1 MAPQSGAGMSDD
13 AVIGRPLLRRE
24 DRRFLTGRG
33 RFLDDVAIPG
43 ALHAHFLRSPHPH
56 ARIVSINSD
65 AARRLPGVHAVAT
78 GRELAEWTTSLRL
91 APPIEGLL
99 PVECTTLPIDK
110 VRFVGDPV
118 ACIVAVDRYIAEDA
132 AALIEVVYETL
143 PPVPNIERALAP
155 DAPRVDESLP
165 GNLVSHQT
173 FSAGDPT
180 RRFAQAAVL
189 VEASFHQHR
198 QTHAPIETRGC
209 CAVWDGGAQHLTM
222 HIGNQ
227 VPHPFRTQLAR
238 RMRLA
243 ESQVTVICP
252 DIGGAFGLKI
262 PVYREELTVAA
273 LARAL
278 ERPVRWREDRAE
290 NLIAACHAR
299 EDTAR
304 TRAAVDR
311 DGRIRA
317 LELTIVEDFGGYC
330 FYPANYLARV
340 VAMILTG
347 PYKISDYAF
356 DVRVVLTNK
365 CGNGPM
371 RAPMAMTSW
380 IMDGTIEAIA
390 RKLDLDPIE
399 VRRLNMVD
407 AMDLP
412 YRMPTGEVLDE
423 VTPRETLEHA
433 LKTFDIEAFRRR
445 QQADRAHGVHR
456 GLGVCCVIEST
467 TYGSAFY
474 KAAGIPGSGHEAG
487 WVKIEPSGAVSA
499 AVGLMGSGHGYE
511 TVFAQVVA
519 DALGIDPD
527 QVRIQLGNTDI
538 APYGMGTR
546 GARGGTA
553 GGSALLIAARA
564 LREKVLAVAAAMLG
578 LNTFGE
584 LRLRN
589 GRIERRLAGEWT
601 DAGIALAEVAHTAYL
616 DPLRLPQRM
625 EPGLEAHHAYDPP
638 PMTYSNATHLCEAL
652 VDPRTGRITLERYVV
667 VEDCGTLL
675 NPMIVKGQQ
684 HGAVAMGLSGA
695 LLEEIVYDENGQI
708 RSGSFAD
715 YLLATAAE
723 IPPIEVIGLDRPTPK
738 TPTGSKGMAE
748 GGVMGAIGA
757 LMSAVNDALQPFGVV
772 ADHQPLT
779 PHYIQALLRSKT
791 DATRPPAGNVEIE

>member
-1 MAPQSGAGMSDD
+1 MDDSAAACAADRGPPAGGVHDAADRQGPVRWRSGRLHRGGRPLCCRGRRRVDRGGLRDAAAGAEYRTRARAGRPACRREPAGQPRFAPDIQRRRSDGPVCAGRGGGRSKLPPAPADPRADRDTRLRRGVGWRHAAPYHAYRQSGAAS
-13 AVIGRPLLRRE
+13 
-24 DRRFLTGRG
+24 
-33 RFLDDVAIPG
+33 IP
-43 ALHAHFLRSPHPH
+43 H
-56 ARIVSINSD
+56 
-65 AARRLPGVHAVAT
+65 T
-78 GRELAEWTTSLRL
+78 
-91 APPIEGLL
+91 
-99 PVECTTLPIDK
+99 
-110 VRFVGDPV
+110 
-118 ACIVAVDRYIAEDA
+118 AC
-132 AALIEVVYETL
+132 
-143 PPVPNIERALAP
+143 AP
-155 DAPRVDESLP
+155 DAACRIPGHRDLP
-165 GNLVSHQT
+165 GHRRRLRPE
-173 FSAGDPT
+173 DPG
-180 RRFAQAAVL
+180 L
-189 VEASFHQHR
+189 
-198 QTHAPIETRGC
+198 PRG
-209 CAVWDGGAQHLTM
+209 AHGRG
-222 HIGNQ
+222 
-227 VPHPFRTQLAR
+227 
-238 RMRLA
+238 
-243 ESQVTVICP
+243 
-252 DIGGAFGLKI
+252 
-262 PVYREELTVAA
+262 
-273 LARAL
+273 ARARA
-278 ERPVRWREDRAE
+278 RPVRWREDRAE

-390 RKLDLDPIE
+390 RRLDLDPIE
-399 VRRLNMVD
+399 VRRVNMVH
-407 AMDLP
+407 AADLP

-433 LKTFDIEAFRRR
+433 LAAFNVEAFRA
-445 QQADRAHGVHR
+445 QQRAERARGIHR
-456 GLGVCCVIEST
+456 GLGVCCVVEST

-474 KAAGIPGSGHEAG
+474 KAAGIPGSGHESG
-487 WVKIEPSGAVSA
+487 WVKIEPSGAVNAS
-499 AVGLMGSGHGYE
+499 VGLMASGQGYE

-589 GRIERRLAGEWT
+589 GRIERCLAGEWT

-616 DPLRLPQRM
+616 DPLRLPERM

-652 VDPRTGRITLERYVV
+652 VDPRTGRVTLERY
-667 VEDCGTLL
+667 L
-675 NPMIVKGQQ
+675 
-684 HGAVAMGLSGA
+684 
-695 LLEEIVYDENGQI
+695 
-708 RSGSFAD
+708 
-715 YLLATAAE
+715 
-723 IPPIEVIGLDRPTPK
+723 
-738 TPTGSKGMAE
+738 
-748 GGVMGAIGA
+748 
-757 LMSAVNDALQPFGVV
+757 
-772 ADHQPLT
+772 
-779 PHYIQALLRSKT
+779 
-791 DATRPPAGNVEIE
+791 